1 MQISAAN
8 LLLAGQQVHAAQR
21 PVEPQAAAKAR
32 PATEFESLIFKQTA
46 SPARPAASVATARP
60 DTPARSPGS
69 QLDIR
74 V

>member
-8 LLLAGQQVHAAQR
+8 LLLAGQQVRASQKA
-21 PVEPQAAAKAR
+21 VEPQAAAKAQ
-32 PATEFESLIFKQTA
+32 PGSEFESLIFKQTA
-46 SPARPAASVATARP
+46 PARPPASVATAQS
-60 DTPARSPGS
+60 DLPARTPGS